1 MIKLELTEQMLQIIG
16 DALAN
21 APYRISAPVLMEIQ
35 KQIEAQQTRKSIKVP
50 QAA

>member
-1 MIKLELTEQMLQIIG
+1 MIKLELSEQMLQVIG

-21 APYRISAPVLMEIQ
+21 APYRVSAPVLAEIQ
-35 KQIEAQQTRKSIKVP
+35 KQLDAHNARRGVKVP

>member
-1 MIKLELTEQMLQIIG
+1 MLQVIG

-21 APYRISAPVLMEIQ
+21 APYRVSAPVLVEIQ
-35 KQIEAQQTRKSIKVP
+35 RQDTAQQERKSIKVP